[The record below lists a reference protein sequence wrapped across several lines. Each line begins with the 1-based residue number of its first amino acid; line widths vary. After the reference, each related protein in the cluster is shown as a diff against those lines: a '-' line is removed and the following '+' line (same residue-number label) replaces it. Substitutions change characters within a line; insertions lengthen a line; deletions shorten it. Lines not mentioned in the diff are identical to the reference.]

1 MMKKFAAFAAV
12 LTVLLLIGMTSMAAP
27 LENPNLD
34 VSQLN
39 PFDGWADGEVI
50 QNSEHFW
57 VFDPN
62 GTGSF
67 HNNLLVVDSA
77 DPDSPFIA
85 RINLK
90 ERISIETMTD
100 VTGVAFYIEN
110 NSR

>member
-12 LTVLLLIGMTSMAAP
+12 LAVLLLIGMTAMAAP

-34 VSQLN
+34 VTQLN
-39 PFDGWADGEVI
+39 PFEGWGNGEVI
-50 QNSEHFW
+50 QNSNYFW
-57 VFDPN
+57 VFEPN
-62 GTGSF
+62 GTGAF
-67 HNNLLVVDSA
+67 NNGLLVMDSA
-77 DPDSPFIA
+77 DPYSPFIA